1 MNTNNYYDYG
11 VFTPL
16 LTGQPV
22 IIKTSDITSTTID
35 DYQNNLKDIF
45 LDYIENENIQN
56 SKITFIFDNGMQ
68 VILPVAYA
76 LINIIVWGFVI
87 KTNQTIK
94 PYHVFFRKE
103 GITNSYI
110 KEYIDKYAIMP
121 VRELISINNDK
132 MTIHNLNRVIYDSL
146 RDLKF
151 VDKFAWY
158 LIMRILFLCIIIVLD
173 LKKLWIDI
181 IIIIILNFLQS
192 K

>member
-22 IIKTSDITSTTID
+22 IIKTSDITSATID

-87 KTNQTIK
+87 KTNQLGK
-94 PYHVFFRKE
+94 RKSNDE
-103 GITNSYI
+103 PDI
-110 KEYIDKYAIMP
+110 
-121 VRELISINNDK
+121 EL
-132 MTIHNLNRVIYDSL
+132 
-146 RDLKF
+146 
-151 VDKFAWY
+151 
-158 LIMRILFLCIIIVLD
+158 
-173 LKKLWIDI
+173 
-181 IIIIILNFLQS
+181 
-192 K
+192 